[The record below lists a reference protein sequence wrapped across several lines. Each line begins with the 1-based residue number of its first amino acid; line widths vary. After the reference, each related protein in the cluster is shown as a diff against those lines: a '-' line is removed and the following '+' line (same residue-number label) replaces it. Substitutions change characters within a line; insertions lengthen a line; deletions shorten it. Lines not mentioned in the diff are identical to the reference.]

1 MGMSRQR
8 TLPHGR
14 VRAAGSVPI
23 AGAPCDSSLAIT
35 RSEPSP
41 LPTSTEPSAERPTDA
56 NIIREKVNADVDV
69 RTPRLQA
76 LDNWRERVEDRISF
90 ERSVPLPIDRV
101 QSV

>member
-1 MGMSRQR
+1 M
-8 TLPHGR
+8 
-14 VRAAGSVPI
+14 PI

-56 NIIREKVNADVDV
+56 NIIREKVDADVDV